1 MHHRRQFEMRY
12 RIALI
17 IFLTAIVP
25 FGMAVDIPPGSY
37 QLTCKD
43 IKVRGKN
50 LSAKCKTFTG
60 RWVKTQLSD
69 PGRCSGLITNVDGQL
84 LCNRPKTAPPDTYL
98 ESWSFKEGA
107 PESAATLAQT
117 TDGFLWIGGP
127 GGLFRFDGLRFEQF
141 HSPLGDQLLSTNVI
155 SLFAPPS
162 GGLWVGYTFGGFSF
176 LDHGRVKNYAGE
188 GTSPK
193 GSAREFA
200 QDREGIVWAAAT
212 DGLWR
217 FEHSGWQH
225 IGADWNVQVRRA
237 EHLGFDRDG
246 TLWVIAGKTLLYLRP
261 GSKHFEIAEKDL
273 SAAGFPDIDGF
284 TLDADRFVVTGP
296 SSGPLANASGNH
308 EDDRPR
314 AYPILKGGS
323 FQIIDR
329 RNNVWIVAK
338 QLTRLAPQKP
348 LYDALKK
355 VDAKDSETFDIV
367 VQGSV
372 DALVDQEGNIWFGGP
387 KGLYRFFYSPL
398 MKQEIPIS
406 IANLA
411 IAAEDH
417 GGLWVGSS
425 DSPLYHIS
433 NGKTETLEKYPR
445 WTVWFAYRAPDGTI
459 WLAAEESGL
468 WHEVLSHHRPSPDPR
483 SKNKKWFPVRNALWR
498 LTGRDWVQID
508 LPPEV
513 ADQTSYL
520 QAITQDRLGG
530 MWVSLG
536 RHGLYRLVDR
546 VWTPYGGRNDLPK
559 TGVVCEFTDSLGRVW
574 FGFTKNQL
582 AFLQN
587 DRVQVFGP
595 SDGLRVGNITAIYGR
610 GAEIW
615 IGGELGLEQFDH
627 GRFHNINAVN
637 DELLRGISGIIE
649 TTDGDLWLNGLS
661 GIFHIPRSE
670 ISSALN
676 DPAYRVKGE
685 HFGRREGIPGIPTQI
700 RPLPTAIEGTD
711 GRLWF
716 SVNNGVLWLDPVHAQ
731 SKARVPPI
739 TIQSV
744 SADDK
749 NYDLAVPLAL
759 PSGTGSVQINYA
771 AVSLSDPEATR
782 FRYKLREL
790 DPDWHE
796 AGAASSVTYRNL
808 PPGPYHF
815 TVDVSDTNG
824 VWSDKVASV
833 DFTISPAF
841 YQTRGFTLACI
852 AAVLGAFYLLFLLRL
867 KHVTRQVRAHMEGRF
882 DERERIARDLHDT
895 LLQSVQGLIMK
906 IHAVTQQMPREEA
919 ARQTLEKTLD
929 HADQVLA
936 EARDRVRSLRGTDD
950 ALTDLPA
957 ALQQVA
963 EEVSQDQAAGVKVIA
978 EGSSR
983 ELHPVVLEE
992 SFSIG
997 REALINALTHSGGL
1011 NVEVEIVYGPR
1022 QFCLRVRDDGRGI
1035 DPEVLE
1041 QGGRPAH
1048 WGLPGMRERAQ
1059 RIGAQLLWWSRP
1071 QAGTEV
1077 ELTVPGRT
1085 AYRSARARPGKFWFH
1100 RISRNDWRMKL

>member
-1 MHHRRQFEMRY
+1 MHHRRHFEMRY

-17 IFLTAIVP
+17 LFV
-25 FGMAVDIPPGSY
+25 AVLAPSGVALDTPPGSY
-37 QLTCKD
+37 RQTCVD
-43 IKVRGKN
+43 IVMHGKS
-50 LSAKCKTFTG
+50 LHARCRTFTA

-69 PGRCSGLITNVDGQL
+69 PGRCIGPITNVDGQL
-84 LCNRPKTAPPDTYL
+84 VCNRPKTAPPDTYL
-98 ESWSFKEGA
+98 ESWTFKEGA
-107 PESAATLAQT
+107 PESISALAQT
-117 TDGFLWIGGP
+117 TDGFLWIAGP
-127 GGLFRFDGLRFEQF
+127 SGLFRFDGLRFEPF
-141 HSPLGDQLLSTNVI
+141 HSPFGDQLLSTNVI
-155 SLFAPPS
+155 SLLAPPS

-176 LDHGRVKNYAGE
+176 LDHGRVKNYSGE
-188 GTSPK
+188 GR
-193 GSAREFA
+193 GSVREFA
-200 QDREGIVWAAAT
+200 QDREGIVWAGAT

-217 FEHSGWQH
+217 FEHSRWEH
-225 IGADWNVQVRRA
+225 IEADWNA
-237 EHLGFDRDG
+237 PASSNHLGFDRDG
-246 TLWVIAGKTLLYLRP
+246 TLWVIVEKMLLYLRP
-261 GSKHFEIAEKDL
+261 GNKHFEIAEKDL
-273 SAAGFPDIDGF
+273 SAAGFPGIDGF

-296 SSGPLANASGNH
+296 ASGLPAQASADNQ
-308 EDDRPR
+308 DARPH

-329 RNNVWIVAK
+329 TNSVWIAAR
-338 QLTRLAPQKP
+338 QLTRFAPQKP
-348 LYDALKK
+348 LYDALKR

-367 VQGSV
+367 GDSSNNS
-372 DALVDQEGNIWFGGP
+372 LVDQEGNIWFGGS
-387 KGLYRFFYSPL
+387 KGLHRFFYSPL

-406 IANLA
+406 IGSFAV
-411 IAAEDH
+411 AADDH
-417 GGLWVGSS
+417 GGLWAGSQ
-425 DSPLYHIS
+425 DSPLYHVF
-433 NGKTETLEKYPR
+433 NGKTETIEKYTG
-445 WTVWFAYRAPDGTI
+445 WALGLAYRAPDGTI
-459 WLAAEESGL
+459 WLGARDSGL
-468 WHEVLSHHRPSPDPR
+468 WHETLSHHRPSPDPR
-483 SKNKKWFPVRNALWR
+483 NKDKKWFGARIALWR
-498 LTGRDWVQID
+498 LTGRDWIEPD

-513 ADQTSYL
+513 ADQAYFL
-520 QAITQDRLGG
+520 QAITQDPLGG

-536 RHGLYRLVDR
+536 RRGLYRLADG
-546 VWTPYGGRNDLPK
+546 VWTLYGGRNDLPK

-574 FGFTKNQL
+574 FGFTRNQL
-582 AFLQN
+582 AFLEN

-595 SDGLRVGNITAIYGR
+595 SDGIRVGNITAIYGR

-637 DELLRGISGIIE
+637 DELLRGISGIVE

-661 GIFHIPRSE
+661 GIFHIPRAE
-670 ISSALN
+670 ISQALK

-685 HFGRREGIPGIPTQI
+685 HFGRREGIPGIPAQI

-711 GRLWF
+711 GHLWF
-716 SVNNGVLWLDPVHAQ
+716 SVSNGLLWLDPLRAQ
-731 SKARVPPI
+731 NKVRQPPI

-744 SADDK
+744 SGDDK
-749 NYDLAVPLAL
+749 NYELAL
-759 PSGTGSVQINYA
+759 PLIFPPRTGSVQINYA
-771 AVSLSDPEATR
+771 AVSLSDPEAMR

-796 AGAASSVTYRNL
+796 AGAASSVIYRNL
-808 PPGPYHF
+808 SPGPYHF

-824 VWSDKVASV
+824 LWSDKVASV
-833 DFTISPAF
+833 DFIISPAF
-841 YQTRGFTLACI
+841 YQTRAFTLACI
-852 AAVLGAFYLLFLLRL
+852 AAILGAFYLVFLLRL
-867 KHVTRQVRAHMEGRF
+867 KQVTQRVRARMEGRF

-950 ALTDLPA
+950 ALSDLPA

-963 EEVSQDQAAGVKVIA
+963 EEVSQDQTAGVKVIA
-978 EGSSR
+978 EGNLR

-992 SFSIG
+992 SFLIA
-997 REALINALTHSGGL
+997 REALINALAHSGGL

-1059 RIGAQLLWWSRP
+1059 RIGAQLLLWSRP

-1085 AYRSARARPGKFWFH
+1085 AYRSARGKPRKFWFH
-1100 RISRNDWRMKL
+1100 RISRIDG